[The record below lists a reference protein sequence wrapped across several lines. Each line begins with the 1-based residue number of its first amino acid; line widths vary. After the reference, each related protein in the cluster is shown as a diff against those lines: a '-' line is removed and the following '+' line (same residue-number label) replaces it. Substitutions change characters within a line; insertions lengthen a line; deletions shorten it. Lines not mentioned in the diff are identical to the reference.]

1 MALGLFYVSGCMV
14 FGFRVE
20 RFRVSGF
27 RVSGF
32 RFRDLGFPSS
42 GVPWFWVSE
51 SRVFWAPGFTRFRV
65 WGSRVSR
72 FRVCLIQGFCVQGL
86 GVLDC

>member
-32 RFRDLGFPSS
+32 RFRDLGIPSS

-51 SRVFWAPGFTRFRV
+51 SRVFGL
-65 WGSRVSR
+65 RVSR
-72 FRVCLIQGFCVQGL
+72 VFGFG
-86 GVLDC
+86 GPEFPGSGFA